1 MAPSTTTN
9 EPKVW
14 LITGCSSGLGRLIA
28 IAARKRGDLVIATAR
43 KIETLDELKTL
54 GCEALTLDVTSSDA
68 TVNDVVATA
77 HAFYGRIDILVNNA
91 GYATMGVVEE
101 ASTEDVQAVFDTNV
115 FGLLRVTRAVL
126 PYMREKKS
134 GTIVNIGSGAGYV
147 AFPIFGVYGATKF
160 AVAGL
165 TQSLRQEV
173 AAFSIKVT
181 TIEPSS
187 FETSGF
193 GGMKGFANQIAE
205 YEPVKKA
212 ILEGMAGALVPG
224 DAAKGAQAIVEA
236 ITQSGRCEGRE
247 LPNRL
252 PLGAGNYELIQ
263 GVLDNAKKEL
273 DAWVDFTKAETFAKD
288 T

>member
-1 MAPSTTTN
+1 MAPSTTIN

-14 LITGCSSGLGRLIA
+14 LITGCSTGLGRLIA

-43 KIETLDELKTL
+43 KIETLDDLKTL

-91 GYATMGVVEE
+91 GYGTMGFIEE
-101 ASTEDVQAVFDTNV
+101 ASAEDIQANFDTNV

-126 PYMREKKS
+126 PYMRDKKS
-134 GTIVNIGSGAGYV
+134 GIIANIGSAGGRA
-147 AFPIFGVYGATKF
+147 AFPIIGIYGATKF
-160 AVAGL
+160 AIAGL

-173 AAFSIKVT
+173 AAFGIKVT
-181 TIEPSS
+181 VIEPST
-187 FETSGF
+187 FETNGQNNLKMF
-193 GGMKGFANQIAE
+193 GNQIAE
-205 YEPVKKA
+205 YDPVRKA
-212 ILEGMAGALVPG
+212 ILEGMAGVLAPG
-224 DAAKGAQAIVEA
+224 DAAKAALVVVEA

-252 PLGAGNYELIQ
+252 PLGAGTYELIQ

-288 T
+288 A